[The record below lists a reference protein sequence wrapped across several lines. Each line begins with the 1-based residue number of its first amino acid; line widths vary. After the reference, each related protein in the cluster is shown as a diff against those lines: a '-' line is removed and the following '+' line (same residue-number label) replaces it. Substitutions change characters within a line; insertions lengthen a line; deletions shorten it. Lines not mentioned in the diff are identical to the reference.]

1 MTVRSYLSD
10 KKGAAGLKVLIWL
23 AVLGSAVVIAVKLAP
38 PYITYLMIKTD
49 VKSEAKL
56 AHMYNDESLRKR
68 ILTKAVAW
76 GIPITA
82 EDIVVERR
90 RAAIAVRVKYKET
103 LDFFGKYRKDIAFS
117 ISTEA
122 PLKESEGTL
131 Q

>member
-1 MTVRSYLSD
+1 MTVRSHLAD
-10 KKGAAGLKVLIWL
+10 KKGGAGLKLLIWL

-38 PYITYLMIKTD
+38 PYITYIMIKTD
-49 VKSEAKL
+49 VESEAKI
-56 AHMYNDESLRKR
+56 AHMYTDESLRKR

-82 EDIVVERR
+82 EDMVVERR
-90 RAAIAVRVKYKET
+90 RAAIAVRINYKER
-103 LDFFGKYRKDIAFS
+103 LDFFGKYRKDIDFS
-117 ISTEA
+117 FSTEA

>member
-10 KKGAAGLKVLIWL
+10 KKGAVGLRVLIWL
-23 AVLGSAVVIAVKLAP
+23 AILGSAVVIAVKLAP

-82 EDIVVERR
+82 EDIVMERR
-90 RAAIAVRVKYKET
+90 RTAIAVRVKYKET
-103 LDFFGKYRKDIAFS
+103 VDFFGKYRKDIDFS
-117 ISTEA
+117 IFTEA